1 MSLTLIIFI
10 IALTLFFFLTLNSV
24 LHGLLWPA
32 SLASF
37 LIVGNLGPAV
47 HHSFTYSL
55 DSSVCAATNF

>member
-10 IALTLFFFLTLNSV
+10 IVLTLFFLTLNLV

-37 LIVGNLGPAV
+37 LIVGNLDPTI

-55 DSSVCAATNF
+55 DSSVYVATNF